1 MWQKVH
7 WSTQKG
13 AQPPTFSANIRAMF
27 LLLLL
32 LVLAAL
38 GSYFFPEASGIVIFG
53 GAFAC
58 VAAFRLLL
66 ALAGRKKKPENDT
79 A

>member
-1 MWQKVH
+1 
-7 WSTQKG
+7 
-13 AQPPTFSANIRAMF
+13 MF

-38 GSYFFPEASGIVIFG
+38 GSYLFPEASGVVIFAS
-53 GAFAC
+53 AFAG

-66 ALAGRKKKPENDT
+66 ALAGRRKKPEND
-79 A
+79 AP

>member
-1 MWQKVH
+1 MLPAPSFGV
-7 WSTQKG
+7 TM
-13 AQPPTFSANIRAMF
+13 RAMF

-53 GAFAC
+53 ASFGI
-58 VAAFRLLL
+58 VATFRLLL
-66 ALAGRKKKPENDT
+66 ALAGRRQKPDND
-79 A
+79 AA